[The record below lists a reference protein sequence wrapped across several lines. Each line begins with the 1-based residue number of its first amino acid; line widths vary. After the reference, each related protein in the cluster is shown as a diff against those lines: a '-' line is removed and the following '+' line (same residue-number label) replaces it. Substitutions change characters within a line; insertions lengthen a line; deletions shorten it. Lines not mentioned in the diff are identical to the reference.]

1 MVQTI
6 LRKLT
11 FTDFIEQYPEDGRR
25 YELIDGEIVEVRPVG
40 DHEEIIGLATRR
52 FDREIDRLNLPW
64 FMPKTRCIKPMSE
77 LNGYVPD
84 LIILDRLQLGKEP
97 LWKTASTITNGKS
110 ARLVLEV
117 ASTNWQDDYAKKLE
131 EYEALG
137 IAEYWIVD
145 YRALGGRRFIG
156 VPKLPTVSIYILNQS
171 RTYQLEQF
179 RGDQL
184 VRSQIFPELTL
195 SANQILNIGT

>member
-64 FMPKTRCIKPMSE
+64 FMPKTCCIKPMSE